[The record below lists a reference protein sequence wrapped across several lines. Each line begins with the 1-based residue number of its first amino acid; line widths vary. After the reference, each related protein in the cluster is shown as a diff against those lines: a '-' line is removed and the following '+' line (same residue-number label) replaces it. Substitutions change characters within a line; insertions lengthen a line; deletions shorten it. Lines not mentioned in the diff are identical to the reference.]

1 MTLGLYVAR
10 RLATTFAMIAAVF
23 FGMLYLFEV
32 FELVR
37 RFGDT
42 LGLSSLLMLS
52 ALRVPRTF
60 YQIMPLLM
68 ILSSMATFLSLAR
81 SSELVVMRGAGRSA
95 KRIMVEPLLAV
106 LIFGAL
112 IVALLNP
119 VAAASTRI
127 YQSQL
132 QALQNPEMVAQI
144 SISEAALWLRQ
155 GDSLGQTVIR
165 AEGVEADGLTF
176 VGLSFLVFDRASGA
190 AVIRIEAESGRLVP
204 GRWELR
210 NAKRWDL
217 DDLNPEQTARTQ
229 AETSLLTDLTP
240 ARIRDS
246 LARSGTISVWAMPDF
261 IRAMERAGLATRDH
275 RAQFQAELAL
285 PLLMA
290 AMMLIGAVLSL
301 QHSRTGGASQRILI
315 TVLAGFALFFLR
327 NFAQVLGENGQIP
340 VALAIWTPPV
350 ASLLLAFGVLLHLE
364 DG

>member
-1 MTLGLYVAR
+1 MILGLYVVR
-10 RLATTFAMIAAVF
+10 RLAATFLMIAAVF
-23 FGMLYLFEV
+23 FGMLFMFEV
-32 FELVR
+32 FEVVR
-37 RFGDT
+37 RFGDEAALST
-42 LGLSSLLMLS
+42 LMMLS

-68 ILSSMATFLSLAR
+68 ILSSMALFLSMAR
-81 SSELVVMRGAGRSA
+81 SSELVVIRAAGRSA
-95 KRIMVEPLLAV
+95 KRMLAEPLLAALV
-106 LIFGAL
+106 FGAL
-112 IVALLNP
+112 LVALLNP
-119 VAAASTRI
+119 ISAASTRI

-144 SISEAALWLRQ
+144 SISESALWLRQ

-176 VGLSFLVFDRASGA
+176 TSVSFLVFDRVSGA
-190 AVIRIEAESGRLVP
+190 PVMRIEADSGRLEP
-204 GRWELR
+204 GSWHLR
-210 NAKRWDL
+210 NAKQWNL
-217 DDLNPEQTARTQ
+217 DDLNPERTARRHEEV
-229 AETSLLTDLTP
+229 ALPTDLTP
-240 ARIRDS
+240 ERIRDS
-246 LARSGTISVWAMPDF
+246 LARSGTISIWAMPAF
-261 IRAMERAGLATRDH
+261 IRAMDRAGLSTRDH

-340 VALAIWTPPV
+340 LVLAIWTPPV
-350 ASLLLAFGVLLHLE
+350 ASMLLAFGVLLHLE

>member
-1 MTLGLYVAR
+1 MTLGLYVVR
-10 RLATTFAMIAAVF
+10 RLASTFAMIAAVF
-23 FGMLYLFEV
+23 FGMLFMFEV
-32 FELVR
+32 FEVVR
-37 RFGDT
+37 RFGDA
-42 LGLSSLLMLS
+42 LGLPSLLMLS

-68 ILSSMATFLSLAR
+68 ILSSMALFLSMAR
-81 SSELVVMRGAGRSA
+81 SSELVVIRSAGRSA
-95 KRIMVEPLLAV
+95 KRMLAEPLLAV
-106 LIFGAL
+106 LVFGAL

-119 VAAASTRI
+119 IAAASTRI
-127 YQSQL
+127 YQARL

-144 SISEAALWLRQ
+144 SISESALWLRQ

-165 AEGVEADGLTF
+165 AEGVEADGVTF
-176 VGLSFLVFDRASGA
+176 TTISFLVFDRVSGA
-190 AVIRIEAESGRLVP
+190 PVMRIEAESGRLEP
-204 GRWELR
+204 GSWQLR
-210 NAKRWDL
+210 NAKRWNL
-217 DDLNPEQTARTQ
+217 DDLNPEQTARIYPEV
-229 AETSLLTDLTP
+229 ALPTDLTP
-240 ARIRDS
+240 ERIRDT
-246 LARSGTISVWAMPDF
+246 LARSGTISVWAMPAF
-261 IRAMERAGLATRDH
+261 IRAMDRAGLATRDH

-301 QHSRTGGASQRILI
+301 QHSRTGGTSQRILI

-350 ASLLLAFGVLLHLE
+350 ASMLLAFGVLLHLE